1 MRIQWKWASAVFV
14 VWLTCMSA
22 LVVSNQRNQ
31 TTLEAVQELNHSI
44 QDMRNAL
51 QLNVPFRSN
60 YLDAQELKLQIVYSL
75 RIQLEANH
83 QSRWLTPDIYQL
95 LFTTDQFIDQAK
107 AYLGAEVPL
116 VNFLD
121 EIAFIRSKYE
131 ADDSELGLY
140 NQLSAQ
146 VFEALFSSSPKSP
159 EVYRALD
166 RLYLISETL
175 ADKQK
180 KELQQQL
187 GEASSVLSTYAEGSH
202 LIDKLVTHPIH
213 EEMIRYENQCISLVN
228 KHLYFTM
235 VISAV
240 GLMILAL
247 LNLPRRTVMQPVQK
261 QVEQNPQVAEDN
273 PVAKKD
279 RETSQP
285 AMETKPAFLDPEP
298 SSETAKAAER
308 VVEENPVME
317 SKMIDMNKMLDALND
332 DHESV
337 QLLLSVFVQDHE
349 ADIERLHKA
358 MEEDHE
364 LACRIAH
371 SLKGWVVVSVQ
382 SD

>member
-1 MRIQWKWASAVFV
+1 M
-14 VWLTCMSA
+14 
-22 LVVSNQRNQ
+22 
-31 TTLEAVQELNHSI
+31 
-44 QDMRNAL
+44 
-51 QLNVPFRSN
+51 
-60 YLDAQELKLQIVYSL
+60 
-75 RIQLEANH
+75 
-83 QSRWLTPDIYQL
+83 
-95 LFTTDQFIDQAK
+95 
-107 AYLGAEVPL
+107 
-116 VNFLD
+116 NFLD

-131 ADDSELGLY
+131 VDDFELGLY

-175 ADKQK
+175 ADTQK

-213 EEMIRYENQCISLVN
+213 EEMIRYESQCISLVN
-228 KHLYFTM
+228 KHLYLAM

-261 QVEQNPQVAEDN
+261 QEEQNFQVAEESPVAEDN
-273 PVAKKD
+273 LVAKEN
-279 RETSQP
+279 REISQP
-285 AMETKPAFLDPEP
+285 AMETDLVSVKAG
-298 SSETAKAAER
+298 SSGDAAK
-308 VVEENPVME
+308 VVEKVVKENPVMDG
-317 SKMIDMNKMLDALND
+317 KMIDMNKMLDALND
-332 DHESV
+332 DQESV

-371 SLKGWVVVSVQ
+371 SLKGVGGSIGSERLSSLALQVEAPLKAGEKVDDSTIEELASVLAKTIAEAKSHLAQ
-382 SD
+382 GA